1 MRLPNPE
8 LRERILNEARAMD
21 LKEMNMRSIASAC
34 DIALGTLYNYFSS
47 KEDIIMT
54 LTEEYWEQKL
64 TAMKIDNKEYQ
75 EALRKLYDTLS
86 SAYADKGQMLMYAL
100 RNRGEESRKRMG
112 NMQIRLEEVV
122 KEILPI
128 DKRILA
134 EFVTDNIISAIERRK
149 QDIEILLSLI

>member
-34 DIALGTLYNYFSS
+34 DIALGSLYNYFSS

-54 LTEEYWEQKL
+54 LTEEYWKQKL
-64 TAMKIDNKEYQ
+64 SAIKFDNEEYQ
-75 EALRKLYDTLS
+75 EDLRKLYDTLS
-86 SAYADKGQMLMYAL
+86 SAYEDKGHMLMYAL
-100 RNRGEESRKRMG
+100 RNRDEESRKRME
-112 NMQIRLEEVV
+112 NMQTRLEEVV
-122 KEILPI
+122 KEILPS
-128 DKRILA
+128 DKRTLA